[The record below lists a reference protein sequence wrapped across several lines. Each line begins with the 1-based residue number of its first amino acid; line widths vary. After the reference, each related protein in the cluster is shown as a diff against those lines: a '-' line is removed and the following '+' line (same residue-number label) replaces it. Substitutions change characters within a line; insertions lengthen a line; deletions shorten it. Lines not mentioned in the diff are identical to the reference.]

1 MGFWCNFWAAVRGV
15 PNVCDKH
22 DDEELDIADVLS
34 DIQVDTA
41 ATRLAVNSLF
51 RKIDNLKG
59 LIVATAAELITA
71 FNAATDEVASDLQA
85 VRDALAAALADQ
97 DQAVQDAVN
106 AALAGFDAPLARLQA
121 LGQDPQNPVPAPEPT
136 PDPAPEGDNLPPVA

>member
-1 MGFWCNFWAAVRGV
+1 MGFWRDFWAALAGRVD
-15 PNVCDKH
+15 NDCFEHEH
-22 DDEELDIADVLS
+22 DEVLS
-34 DIQVDTA
+34 TIQVDTA

-59 LIVATAAELITA
+59 IIVATAAELIAA
-71 FNAATDEVASDLQA
+71 FNAATDEVASDLQT
-85 VRDALAAALADQ
+85 VRDELAAALADQ

-121 LGQDPQNPVPAPEPT
+121 LGQDPENPVPAPEP
-136 PDPAPEGDNLPPVA
+136 APVDDLPPAA